1 VTVSVGPAEARDA
14 AGIADLMAELDSH
27 YGATDVAPLDER
39 TAQIS
44 RALFGLQPAAYAL
57 LARDEARIVGIA
69 AYSYLWPAA
78 GTTSSLYLKE
88 LYVRRDVRRCGI
100 GRSLMRAVFAIAE
113 ERDCSRVEWATEVD
127 NHDAQDFYGSL
138 GAPVQNGKVA
148 YRVDDDD
155 IAAIHKRL
163 STT

>member
-1 VTVSVGPAEARDA
+1 VTVSITPAEARDA

-27 YGATDVAPLDER
+27 YGATEVPSVDER
-39 TAQIS
+39 TAQITG
-44 RALFGLQPAAYAL
+44 ALFGPQPAAYVL
-57 LARDEARIVGIA
+57 LACDDARIVGIA

-88 LYVRRDVRRCGI
+88 LYVRRDVRRAGI
-100 GRSLMRAVFAIAE
+100 GRALMHAVFTIAQ
-113 ERDCSRVEWATEVD
+113 ERGCSRVEWATEVD
-127 NHDAQDFYGSL
+127 NHDAQAFYASL

-148 YRVDDDD
+148 YRVDDDG
-155 IAAIHKRL
+155 IAAIHDHL